1 VEIALGL
8 AESYGYADDFAR
20 RASCSMDQVAQN
32 FANSGVSV
40 GTTGGGFVLGQN
52 QGNSRQQTQNYW
64 TNWNNMS
71 QFQENNVFGNYMLA
85 NDHLYAQIQKRQ
97 NTARFELGL
106 NNGFL
111 NFKKCEDPKDQK
123 SCKTYTPGSLIQ
135 TSLEK
140 SLNLPKDRLV
150 LAQKFDQVVTAIVNN
165 LIKVALDKIL
175 TNTLEE

>member
-1 VEIALGL
+1 L
-8 AESYGYADDFAR
+8 
-20 RASCSMDQVAQN
+20 DQISQN
-32 FANSGVSV
+32 ISNPSIGV
-40 GTTGGGFVLGQN
+40 GTTQSGFNLGSNSQGYRNAPPDKYWN
-52 QGNSRQQTQNYW
+52 Q
-64 TNWNNMS
+64 WNDMS
-71 QFQENNVFGNYMLA
+71 QFPQNNAFGAYQIA
-85 NDHLYAQIQKRQ
+85 NDYMYAQISKRQ

-111 NFKKCEDPKDQK
+111 NFKKCEDPKDQT

-165 LIKVALDKIL
+165 LIKVALHKIL
-175 TNTLEE
+175 SNTTQQ